1 MWPVQA
7 LTTFAAVDTVF
18 TVGLL
23 SQIATHSNLLPEQHR
38 LAYLGAIGLFST
50 VPPLLL
56 GVLRWIRTRL
66 VTSLSE
72 ESGPD
77 GEVLVVMGFPSLLP
91 GSSAVG
97 STLSFRAEDLR
108 TEYDGGASAELGS
121 VSPSPARIDGH
132 YRLQVQKKL
141 GAKTPQK
148 NVTEQRLRG
157 ERVRVIWSKRGETG
171 ACMRKP
177 SHACSYRAV
186 HTRCKCTH
194 GVRW

>member
-1 MWPVQA
+1 MQA

-23 SQIATHSNLLPEQHR
+23 SQIASHSNLLPEQHR
-38 LAYLGAIGLFST
+38 LAYLGAIGLFAT

-72 ESGPD
+72 EAGPD

-108 TEYDGGASAELGS
+108 TEYDGGASARARLSLAVTKSALTPDAAGVAYIEARPEGGEGVSYVLDPIEMSRVWGDEARARELLAALNGF
-121 VSPSPARIDGH
+121 
-132 YRLQVQKKL
+132 
-141 GAKTPQK
+141 
-148 NVTEQRLRG
+148 
-157 ERVRVIWSKRGETG
+157 
-171 ACMRKP
+171 
-177 SHACSYRAV
+177 
-186 HTRCKCTH
+186 
-194 GVRW
+194 GVRSG

>member
-1 MWPVQA
+1 MRPCPPAAPNPQLWPLSDPLILLLVCVLPCRVWPVQA

-56 GVLRWIRTRL
+56 GVLRWVRTRL

-72 ESGPD
+72 EAGPD

-108 TEYDGGASAELGS
+108 TVEGQLLGTRAQLSAAAAGS
-121 VSPSPARIDGH
+121 QRTVEGLAR
-132 YRLQVQKKL
+132 L
-141 GAKTPQK
+141 
-148 NVTEQRLRG
+148 
-157 ERVRVIWSKRGETG
+157 
-171 ACMRKP
+171 
-177 SHACSYRAV
+177 
-186 HTRCKCTH
+186 
-194 GVRW
+194 

>member
-1 MWPVQA
+1 MRPCLPCPQLGLPPLIPLLLCRVWPVQA

-77 GEVLVVMGFPSLLP
+77 GEVQVVMGFPSLLP

-108 TEYDGGASAELGS
+108 TEYDGGASAR
-121 VSPSPARIDGH
+121 AR
-132 YRLQVQKKL
+132 LSL
-141 GAKTPQK
+141 A
-148 NVTEQRLRG
+148 VT
-157 ERVRVIWSKRGETG
+157 
-171 ACMRKP
+171 
-177 SHACSYRAV
+177 SHASLL
-186 HTRCKCTH
+186 
-194 GVRW
+194 

>member
-1 MWPVQA
+1 MQA

-77 GEVLVVMGFPSLLP
+77 GEVQVVMGFPSLLP

-108 TEYDGGASAELGS
+108 TEYDGGASAR
-121 VSPSPARIDGH
+121 AR
-132 YRLQVQKKL
+132 LSL
-141 GAKTPQK
+141 A
-148 NVTEQRLRG
+148 VT
-157 ERVRVIWSKRGETG
+157 
-171 ACMRKP
+171 
-177 SHACSYRAV
+177 SHASLL
-186 HTRCKCTH
+186 
-194 GVRW
+194 